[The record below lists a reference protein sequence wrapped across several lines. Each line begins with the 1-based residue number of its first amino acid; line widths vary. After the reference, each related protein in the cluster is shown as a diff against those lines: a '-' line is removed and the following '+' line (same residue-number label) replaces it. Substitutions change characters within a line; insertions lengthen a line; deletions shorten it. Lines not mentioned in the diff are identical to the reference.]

1 MGTRQ
6 PALSL
11 ASLMSHVATKPERQ
25 ARTARQIL
33 DEIREPI
40 LTGLSGALR
49 RAFASTIDVL
59 LEKLLAE
66 KSWEMRQQIDDA
78 LDLLRNGREGI
89 EAKFD
94 QACIDEWASR
104 TGTGRD
110 RDGDVAA
117 AKAQPPR
124 AAGTMPTMLSLLDD
138 TAIGDQL
145 TVGRIA
151 TRARRRLDEEQIDGL
166 RARFGALL
174 GREWFADNDFPIAP
188 DVVLES
194 LRKAL
199 SAFGPVK
206 VVADLLDLFEP
217 MITAD
222 LATLYAEVN
231 ALLVKRGVMPEI
243 KYQISKGHNA
253 PGGSARTDGAQ
264 GDAAS
269 DVDPVQDGP
278 GVGTRGR
285 AAPSAAPRGRRPA
298 GGSGQG
304 YRGGAE
310 ADGTGD
316 FVGRMQDA
324 VGELGPSFIGSPED
338 HDGATGGGDASGYAD
353 AGVQDAGGGAYH
365 ADLRGPAPGGSGG
378 AAGAGGAPS
387 MLPANVVSN
396 LAAQVGQRIPA
407 AQGSATRYLSDA
419 VRFGT
424 SHANL
429 PAPSSDLLTA
439 LSTLQVA
446 EPAEGLDAAA
456 MVAAARATSAQAARE
471 HGSPLER
478 LIIETVGLVFE
489 HVYEDPAIADTIKQ
503 QLLRLQVA
511 AFKAALIDPS
521 FFARPEHPMR
531 RLIDRIAELGSDPDF
546 ETDPGS
552 PMVVGVADVVTWVLA
567 TFDRDLDVFETAI
580 TRVLAIVEAETG
592 RRSERLAKVAAAAA
606 KAETLERTRD
616 EVRAELLAGV
626 DATTPEFVTAF
637 ITDHWAEVVS
647 RIRTGADYA
656 PFDDARARR
665 TARTLLWSIAP
676 KLPSQVREL
685 ASELPQLIA
694 DLSRGLSF
702 VATSE
707 AERELFFSELLAW
720 HGAAIAEAK
729 RMQQVGATRSTRVV
743 AAIEAA
749 RNAPSRPD
757 EKSGEAAKAADA
769 PQADRAADAAD
780 AGSSAPAQGHD
791 AKPRDASRREA
802 AANDAV
808 AMLELVNGTEIEL
821 HGANGESKRLKL
833 GWMSPARTVFIF
845 SRYPK
850 DHWTVRRPMLNQLL
864 EQGRLRVVSRPA
876 KTGQVIES
884 LKGR

>member
-1 MGTRQ
+1 
-6 PALSL
+6 
-11 ASLMSHVATKPERQ
+11 MSHVATKPERQ
-25 ARTARQIL
+25 ARSARQIL

-40 LTGLSGALR
+40 LTGLSRALR
-49 RAFASTIDVL
+49 RAFASTIDTL

-66 KSWEMRQQIDDA
+66 KNWDVRQQIDDA

-89 EAKFD
+89 ETKFD
-94 QACIDEWASR
+94 QACVEEWASR
-104 TGTGRD
+104 TGNGRD
-110 RDGDVAA
+110 GLEGGAKIAISKPTAA
-117 AKAQPPR
+117 A
-124 AAGTMPTMLSLLDD
+124 PTLLTLLDD
-138 TAIGDQL
+138 NAIGDQL

-151 TRARRRLDEEQIDGL
+151 SRARRRLEEEQIDGL

-174 GREWFADNDFPIAP
+174 DRDWFADNDFPIAP

-217 MITAD
+217 MISAD
-222 LATLYAEVN
+222 LATLYAEIN
-231 ALLVKRGVMPEI
+231 ALLVKRGVLPEI
-243 KYQISKGHNA
+243 KYQISKGHNSLAGATASDDEATPPEAGERAA
-253 PGGSARTDGAQ
+253 PPEPGHRSARRAVRSASRSPGLPRGAGGDDFVGRIQGAVDGAGPSFFGADDGDGSYDGDDMGSGDAYG

-269 DVDPVQDGP
+269 GGYDG
-278 GVGTRGR
+278 
-285 AAPSAAPRGRRPA
+285 S
-298 GGSGQG
+298 
-304 YRGGAE
+304 
-310 ADGTGD
+310 
-316 FVGRMQDA
+316 
-324 VGELGPSFIGSPED
+324 
-338 HDGATGGGDASGYAD
+338 
-353 AGVQDAGGGAYH
+353 
-365 ADLRGPAPGGSGG
+365 APGGGVRHGSTG
-378 AAGAGGAPS
+378 ATAAPS
-387 MLPANVVSN
+387 MLPVSVVRS
-396 LAAQVGQRIPA
+396 LAEQVGQRIPA

-424 SHANL
+424 HHANL
-429 PAPSSDLLTA
+429 PRVSDDLLTA
-439 LSTLQVA
+439 LSTIQVV
-446 EPAEGLDAAA
+446 EPVEGQDAAA

-489 HVYEDPAIADTIKQ
+489 HVYEDAAIADTIKQ

-546 ETDPGS
+546 ETDPGA
-552 PMVVGVADVVTWVLA
+552 PMVVAVAEVVTWVLA

-580 TRVLAIVEAETG
+580 VRVLSIVEAETG

-626 DATTPEFVTAF
+626 DPAAPEFVTRF
-637 ITDHWAEVVS
+637 IADHWSEVVS

-729 RMQQVGATRSTRVV
+729 RMQQPSTARSPRVV

-749 RNAPSRPD
+749 KRSQARPVDAPSAP
-757 EKSGEAAKAADA
+757 APAADTGDGVDDA
-769 PQADRAADAAD
+769 ASSRATTPAGDAAD
-780 AGSSAPAQGHD
+780 TQDEAQRARPART
-791 AKPRDASRREA
+791 PREPARSD
-802 AANDAV
+802 DAV

-821 HGANGESKRLKL
+821 HAATGESKRLKL

-850 DHWTVRRPMLNQLL
+850 DHWTVRRGMLNQLL
-864 EQGRLRVVSRPA
+864 EQGRLRVVSRPP

-884 LKGR
+884 LKAR